1 MRVFIFQMKKK
12 KTFKT
17 YIFIKLFKQDEI
29 IEDKNKLKMQFNKK
43 EK

>member
-1 MRVFIFQMKKK
+1 MWVFIFQMKKN
-12 KTFKT
+12 TFKT

>member
-1 MRVFIFQMKKK
+1 VGVYFSNEKN
-12 KTFKT
+12 TFKT

-29 IEDKNKLKMQFNKK
+29 IEDKNKLKIQFNKK